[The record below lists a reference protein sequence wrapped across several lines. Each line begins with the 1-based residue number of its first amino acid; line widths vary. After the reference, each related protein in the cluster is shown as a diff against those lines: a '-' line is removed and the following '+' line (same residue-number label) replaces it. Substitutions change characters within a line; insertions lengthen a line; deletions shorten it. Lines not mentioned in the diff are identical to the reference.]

1 MFRRFLK
8 LAIVMSDFMSK
19 VYNSG
24 FTAKFSVSM
33 LKEIIVV
40 VSDYIYETWK

>member
-24 FTAKFSVSM
+24 FTPKFSVSM
-33 LKEIIVV
+33 LKEIIVL
-40 VSDYIYETWK
+40 VSDYVYETWK